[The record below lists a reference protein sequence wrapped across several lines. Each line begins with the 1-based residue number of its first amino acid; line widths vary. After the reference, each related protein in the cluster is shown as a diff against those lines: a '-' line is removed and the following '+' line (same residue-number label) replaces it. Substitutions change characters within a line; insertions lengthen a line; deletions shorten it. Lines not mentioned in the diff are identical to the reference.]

1 MLIKVPRFLPFR
13 RRIVQVVLQGD
24 SQPLHLRLGSTDFWV
39 LEEIFAENEYGMVP
53 DETVRPGGLVVD
65 LGANIGLSVRYWQNR
80 WPSCRVVAVEP
91 HPENAK
97 LCAVNAP
104 ALRDARECRL
114 IEACVGAA
122 ARRASIVTDYGDWAH
137 KLAPPGLPGGQVV
150 NVITMQDIM
159 SALPDGEVI
168 DLLKCDIEGAEQE
181 LFDGCKPWIDRVR
194 CIVVEIHPPYSLQSI
209 VHSLML
215 SGTHFDID
223 YKCDKGVFELAV
235 FVNRAL

>member
-1 MLIKVPRFLPFR
+1 MSRGLTRYWRSRSIYASWWHWLKSGYSRVLIKVPRFLPFR

-53 DETVRPGGLVVD
+53 DDTVRPGGLVVD

-97 LCAVNAP
+97 LCALNAP
-104 ALRDARECRL
+104 ALREAGECRL
-114 IEACVGAA
+114 IEACVGAT

-137 KLAPPGLPGGQVV
+137 KLAPLGLPGGQAV
-150 NVITMQDIM
+150 NVITITSKPNESSRPPSCVSRPRPC
-159 SALPDGEVI
+159 SAACP
-168 DLLKCDIEGAEQE
+168 
-181 LFDGCKPWIDRVR
+181 
-194 CIVVEIHPPYSLQSI
+194 
-209 VHSLML
+209 
-215 SGTHFDID
+215 
-223 YKCDKGVFELAV
+223 
-235 FVNRAL
+235 